1 MTINSSGNF
10 ASTWSLEVKFVGIW
24 DFCLILLDTGATR
37 LRAEGAG
44 ESIKSGANLSL
55 NNLCLS
61 PKPAI

>member
-1 MTINSSGNF
+1 MTINSGGNF
-10 ASTWSLEVKFVGIW
+10 ASIWSLEVKFVGIW

-55 NNLCLS
+55 NNLRLS